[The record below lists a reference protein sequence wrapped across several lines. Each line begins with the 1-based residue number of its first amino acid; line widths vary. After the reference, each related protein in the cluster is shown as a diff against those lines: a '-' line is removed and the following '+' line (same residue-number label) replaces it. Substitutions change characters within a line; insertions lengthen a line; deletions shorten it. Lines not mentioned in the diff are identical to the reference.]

1 MTTDALLV
9 TGGAGYI
16 GSHAVLALRA
26 AGWPVIVLDDLSTGR
41 RAAIPA
47 DVCFVEGDVGDR
59 AVLARLFERHPI
71 RAVLHFAG
79 SVIVPESVR
88 EPLAYYHN
96 NTVKS
101 LALFEGCVQ
110 AGIGAVVFSST
121 AAVYGNPEIV
131 PVAET
136 ASTRPLNPY
145 GRSKLMIEQM
155 LGDIEAAYG
164 LSHVILRYFN
174 VAGADP
180 QGRTGLAAPNATH
193 LLKVACE
200 AAVGKR
206 ATVSVFGDD
215 YPTADGTCVRD
226 FIHVSDLA
234 DAHVRAVEHLLAG
247 GSSRVLNCGYGRGYS
262 VRNVLDAVGRV
273 SRRPLAIE
281 RAPRRPGDAVE
292 VVAATVRIRSE
303 FAWQPRFDDLD
314 QIVRHA
320 LAFER
325 QMLEDPPG
333 PDTDLLS

>member
-1 MTTDALLV
+1 MTADALLV

-26 AGWPVIVLDDLSTGR
+26 AGWPVIVLDNLSTGR

-47 DVCFVEGDVGDR
+47 GVELVEGDVGER
-59 AVLARLFERHPI
+59 AGLARLFERQRI
-71 RAVLHFAG
+71 AAVLHFAG

-88 EPLAYYHN
+88 DPLAYYHN
-96 NTVKS
+96 NTVNS
-101 LALFEGCVQ
+101 LALFDACVR

-121 AAVYGNPEIV
+121 AAVYGNPDSV
-131 PVAET
+131 PVPESAP
-136 ASTRPLNPY
+136 TRPLNPY
-145 GRSKLMIEQM
+145 GRSKLMIEHM
-155 LGDIEAAYG
+155 LGDLEAAYG
-164 LSHVILRYFN
+164 LRHVILRYFN

-180 QGRTGLAAPNATH
+180 QGRTGLAMPNATH

-206 ATVSVFGDD
+206 ATVAMFGDD

-234 DAHVRAVEHLLAG
+234 EAHVHAVEHLLAG
-247 GSSRVLNCGYGRGYS
+247 GSSRTLNCGYGHGYS
-262 VRNVLDAVGRV
+262 VRTVLDTVGRV
-273 SRRPLAIE
+273 SGRPLVVE
-281 RAPRRPGDAVE
+281 RAPRRAGDSVE
-292 VVAATVRIRSE
+292 VVAATERIRRE
-303 FAWQPRFDDLD
+303 LGWRPRYDDLD

-325 QMLEDPPG
+325 LMLEQPPTR
-333 PDTDLLS
+333 P